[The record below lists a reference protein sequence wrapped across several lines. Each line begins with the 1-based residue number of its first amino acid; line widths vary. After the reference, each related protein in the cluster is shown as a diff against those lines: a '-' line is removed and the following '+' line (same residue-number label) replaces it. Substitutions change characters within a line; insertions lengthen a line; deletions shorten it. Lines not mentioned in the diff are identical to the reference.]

1 MSGRRD
7 FRHSTPQRLPSRSC
21 ADAETGGH
29 LESRTDAGDLFSLL
43 RGAGLVYQHDACRLS
58 AVVRAALHHLPQREP
73 KYRAAKPSPHL
84 LYDAKPN
91 ALRPGMERCLAI
103 AYQMLIVAPK
113 DSLCFVLKGEPKLA
127 KAVWHGVKGFWKL
140 C

>member
-1 MSGRRD
+1 MM
-7 FRHSTPQRLPSRSC
+7 
-21 ADAETGGH
+21 
-29 LESRTDAGDLFSLL
+29 RT
-43 RGAGLVYQHDACRLS
+43 RM
-58 AVVRAALHHLPQREP
+58 
-73 KYRAAKPSPHL
+73 
-84 LYDAKPN
+84 LYAWRN
-91 ALRPGMERCLAI
+91 LPGMERCLAI